1 VPDGPLDALPEAERA
16 LLREADPP
24 RSAKLMKAVL
34 HDEPFTDPAWV
45 FERKLDGIRCLAV
58 RDGAGQDVRL
68 LSRND
73 LSLNG
78 RFPEIATALSE
89 QAPERFALDG
99 EIVAFSGSV
108 TSFEK
113 LARRGHEPGV
123 RVFMYAFDVL
133 HLDGYDTTE
142 LPLLSRKALLKR
154 AFDFHDALRFTPHR
168 RGEGE
173 ALLSDACRRKWEGLI
188 AKRAD
193 SRYSATRSRDW
204 LKLKCSAEQELVIGG
219 YTAPKGSRT
228 DFGALLVGHFEGD
241 DLRYAGKVG
250 TGFDQATLRDVHAR
264 MTKLE
269 RGDSPF
275 VDEIRERGAT
285 WVEPELV
292 AQVGFTEWTRDGR
305 LRHPRFLG
313 LREDK
318 AAREVVRERP
328 S

>member
-1 VPDGPLDALPEAERA
+1 MAESPLDSLPAEERE
-16 LLREADPP
+16 LLVPADPP
-24 RSAKLMKAVL
+24 RKARLMKAVL
-34 HDEPFTDPAWV
+34 HDQPFADPAWV

-58 RDGAGQDVRL
+58 RDGGDEVRL

-78 RFPEIATALSE
+78 RFPEIATALAE

-99 EIVAFSGSV
+99 EVVAFAGSV

-113 LARRGHEPGV
+113 LGARGRDPRV
-123 RVFMYAFDVL
+123 KVFMYAFDVL
-133 HLDGYDTTE
+133 NLDGCDTTA
-142 LPLLSRKALLKR
+142 LPLLSRKALLRR

-168 RGEGE
+168 RGDGE
-173 ALLSDACRRKWEGLI
+173 ALLRKACEHRWEGLI

-193 SRYSATRSRDW
+193 SRYTATRSRDW

-228 DFGALLVGHFEGD
+228 EFGALLVGHFEGD
-241 DLRYAGKVG
+241 RLRYAGKVG

-264 MTKLE
+264 MSKLE
-269 RGDSPF
+269 RDTSPF
-275 VDEIRERGAT
+275 VDEVKERTAT

-313 LREDK
+313 LRDDK